1 MKTGESGDELS
12 KVVAIYLPQ
21 FHETEDNNLWWGK
34 GFTEW
39 TAVKSAEKLIPQ
51 HSQPKIPLDN
61 NYYDLSEKRTMEWQ
75 AELAGK
81 YGIYGFS
88 FFHYYF
94 KDGKMELELPAENL
108 LKWKDIP
115 MRFCFD
121 WANAPWVRSWSKFS
135 GEVWTEKFDKKEVG
149 TSILVEQDYGN
160 ENAWKKHFEYL
171 LPFFTDERYIKVGG
185 KPVFLFHD
193 PNLCPCL
200 EEMVCCWRELAIKVG
215 LPGLYLIGINACKEF
230 LDAIMLYEP
239 GNSFRKFRE
248 NDKAVEI
255 NSVRCYE
262 YSDFWEQILKSTP
275 FYNHE
280 TYYCALS
287 GYDTTPR
294 RGALGDV
301 LIHNTPELFKSY
313 FVKLIQKSIW
323 QKNEFVFIDAW
334 NEWGEGMYI
343 EPDEEHGYAF
353 LEAVKEARRIAFET
367 VDSYREDSGNVYG
380 IEIDRL
386 NKEVERFR
394 YLSGIMNKWISLVEE
409 DKLEFK
415 PYLEK
420 LNVSEV
426 AIYGM
431 GMIGRHLLYKLRK
444 EGTNIKY
451 AIDRSVRVI
460 ENLDVCRPESEFFPA
475 VDAIIVTPYGTDGIV
490 NSLRA
495 KVGCQILRIDDI
507 LNELQGHGN
516 A

>member
-1 MKTGESGDELS
+1 MKTSGSGIELS

-51 HSQPKIPLDN
+51 HSQPKIPLNN
-61 NYYDLSEKRTMEWQ
+61 NYYDLSKKKTMEWQ
-75 AELAGK
+75 AELANK

-135 GEVWTEKFDKKEVG
+135 GEVWTEKFDKKELG
-149 TSILVEQDYGN
+149 HSILVEQDYGN
-160 ENAWKKHFEYL
+160 ERAWKIHFEYL
-171 LPFFTDERYIKVGG
+171 LPFFTDERYIKIEG
-185 KPVFLFHD
+185 KPVFLFHA
-193 PNLCPCL
+193 PNLCTCL
-200 EEMVCCWRELAIKVG
+200 EEMVCCWRELAIKAG
-215 LPGLYLIGINACKEF
+215 FPDLYLIGINAYKKF
-230 LDAIMLYEP
+230 LDAVMLYEP

-248 NDKAVEI
+248 NDKAMEI

-262 YSDFWEQILKSTP
+262 YSDFWDQILKSTP
-275 FYNHE
+275 YYNLK

-294 RGALGDV
+294 RGVLGDV
-301 LIHNTPELFKSY
+301 LINNTPTIFKDN
-313 FVKLIQKSIW
+313 FVKLIQKSIQ

-343 EPDEEHGYAF
+343 EPDEEHGYAY
-353 LEAVKEARRIAFET
+353 LEAVKEARKLAFKT
-367 VDSYREDSGNVYG
+367 IDSYREDDGNVYG

-386 NKEVERFR
+386 NKEVER
-394 YLSGIMNKWISLVEE
+394 LSFLSNIMNKWISLAEE

-415 PYLEK
+415 TYLK
-420 LNVSEV
+420 NINVTEV
-426 AIYGM
+426 AIYGI
-431 GMIGRHLLYKLRK
+431 GIVGRHLLHKLNK
-444 EGTNIKY
+444 ENVNVKY

-460 ENLDVCRPESEFFPA
+460 ENLDVYKPESDNLPVVE
-475 VDAIIVTPYGTDGIV
+475 AIIVTAYGF
-490 NSLRA
+490 NSIAISL
-495 KVGCQILRIDDI
+495 KNKLDCKILCIDDV
-507 LNELQGHGN
+507 LDELRN
-516 A
+516 CK